1 MTLAAA
7 LQRFDAALTA
17 EVEYAVRFHQLAMK
31 AGDVG
36 ADDLAAYGVE
46 VRAIAAA
53 TEACA
58 TERREAALALAAL
71 LHQIQP

>member
-1 MTLAAA
+1 MTLHAA

-17 EVEYAVRFHQLAMK
+17 EVEYAVRLHQLATQ
-31 AGDVG
+31 AGDVE
-36 ADDLAAYGVE
+36 ADDLAAYCVE

-58 TERREAALALAAL
+58 TERREAAHHLAEL